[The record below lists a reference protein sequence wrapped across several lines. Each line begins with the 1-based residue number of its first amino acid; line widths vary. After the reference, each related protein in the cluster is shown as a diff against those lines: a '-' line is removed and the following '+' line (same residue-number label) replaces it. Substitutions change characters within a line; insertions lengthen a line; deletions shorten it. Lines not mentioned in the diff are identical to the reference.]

1 MQTSR
6 RQALYNTMDSKPR
19 VICCSFERNRNI
31 ITVCLKIQP
40 LVQYTAK
47 PRKERKSAEP
57 KYGWEHWLTWLPI
70 VIRRVGSVN
79 YDCDFS
85 RVDETA
91 ATRRTGGTE
100 VVGGPTSQSVLFT
113 FDQIKPHEYKI
124 TWKITLQPSIDGTQ
138 LIKSRS
144 DSRMIVIYISIGY
157 DELEC
162 IRDRGTVP
170 CLSINHPMKVL
181 APCSV
186 IGAFFVLMFQ
196 YPTLKAIFDPGML
209 METENSRACQARSIS

>member
-19 VICCSFERNRNI
+19 VICCSFERNRNV

-47 PRKERKSAEP
+47 PRKECKSAEP

-144 DSRMIVIYISIGY
+144 DSRMIIIYIYRIWWARMHTRQGY
-157 DELEC
+157 STLPLYKPSYGGPGSMFC
-162 IRDRGTVP
+162 YW
-170 CLSINHPMKVL
+170 SVL
-181 APCSV
+181 RSYVSV
-186 IGAFFVLMFQ
+186 SNPQSYF
-196 YPTLKAIFDPGML
+196 
-209 METENSRACQARSIS
+209 RSWYVDGNRK